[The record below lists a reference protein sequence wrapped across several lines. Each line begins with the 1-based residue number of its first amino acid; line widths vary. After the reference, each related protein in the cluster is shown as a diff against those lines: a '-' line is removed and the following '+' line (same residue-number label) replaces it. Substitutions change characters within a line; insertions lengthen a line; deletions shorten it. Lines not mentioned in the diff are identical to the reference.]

1 MDNATVDSR
10 VRQDDYQQPTGSGRI
25 GGDIAPLMGSRE
37 FDVVYVWPSSRY
49 GVDFN
54 ALLRCLPATNASTVI
69 LPRLPCPL
77 SVMRRMVFDIIHT
90 HTFGASQDIQLL
102 VIIVGS
108 AGTGKV
114 PPRQRDPAAVHG
126 PRCSLHP
133 QNNRTHRDTSRR
145 CQHPSRATMQFPRRP
160 YSLFNETCSRTPYC
174 SRRKNV
180 RHK

>member
-1 MDNATVDSR
+1 
-10 VRQDDYQQPTGSGRI
+10 
-25 GGDIAPLMGSRE
+25 
-37 FDVVYVWPSSRY
+37 
-49 GVDFN
+49 
-54 ALLRCLPATNASTVI
+54 
-69 LPRLPCPL
+69 
-77 SVMRRMVFDIIHT
+77 MRRMVFDIIHT

-145 CQHPSRATMQFPRRP
+145 CQHPSRATMQFRRRP
-160 YSLFNETCSRTPYC
+160 YSLFYETCSRTPYC